1 MADVSI
7 PFVKEVSI
15 TSKDSAKSL
24 GVTTYI
30 EIRSQSKWSEEVTT
44 ERITLFSDDKLIISL
59 NGKSISHERKKS

>member
-15 TSKDSAKSL
+15 TSKDSAESL

-30 EIRSQSKWSEEVTT
+30 EVSSQSKWSEEVTI
-44 ERITLFSDDKLIISL
+44 ERITLFSDDKLITSL